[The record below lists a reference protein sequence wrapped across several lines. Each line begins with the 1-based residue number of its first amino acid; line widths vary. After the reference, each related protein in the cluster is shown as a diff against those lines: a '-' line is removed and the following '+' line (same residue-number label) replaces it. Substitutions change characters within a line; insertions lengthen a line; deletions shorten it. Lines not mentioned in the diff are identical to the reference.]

1 MIGTTFIHLTLFLY
15 FTEYFT
21 ELRVVRLCVIILT
34 SSFQDYV
41 SVCSAAA
48 PHICK

>member
-1 MIGTTFIHLTLFLY
+1 MIATTFIDLALFVY
-15 FTEYFT
+15 FSEV
-21 ELRVVRLCVIILT
+21 RVVGLCVIILT

-48 PHICK
+48 LHICK